1 MNDRLHELY
10 RGVAVHAN
18 ADLEHTAALELL
30 ALVMAADRNLE
41 QAEIDAIKD
50 ISDDWRDGDF
60 TFDKYL
66 GPAIVRAQDAIT
78 KDEVVELIDDI
89 DRQISSRVLR
99 RALFS
104 AAREVVGI
112 DDAGTPEGVPSSGVT
127 ASSMPTTSR
136 AAENSARRSTLLLIW
151 RSMSSISSTT
161 SSFVIASWARTI
173 AGPRYLSKVKSPS
186 RQSSEMSLIASISAC
201 SRLRSAAMTS
211 ARSSSAAVC
220 SRSAFAWTATPR

>member
-1 MNDRLHELY
+1 MNDRLLELY
-10 RGVAVHAN
+10 QGVAVHAN

-30 ALVMAADRNLE
+30 ALVMAADRTLE

-89 DRQISSRVLR
+89 DRRISSRVLR

-104 AAREVVGI
+104 AAREVVGV
-112 DDAGTPEGVPSSGVT
+112 DDEVTPEEGS
-127 ASSMPTTSR
+127 
-136 AAENSARRSTLLLIW
+136 LLAH
-151 RSMSSISSTT
+151 
-161 SSFVIASWARTI
+161 IAVRF
-173 AGPRYLSKVKSPS
+173 G
-186 RQSSEMSLIASISAC
+186 
-201 SRLRSAAMTS
+201 
-211 ARSSSAAVC
+211 
-220 SRSAFAWTATPR
+220 